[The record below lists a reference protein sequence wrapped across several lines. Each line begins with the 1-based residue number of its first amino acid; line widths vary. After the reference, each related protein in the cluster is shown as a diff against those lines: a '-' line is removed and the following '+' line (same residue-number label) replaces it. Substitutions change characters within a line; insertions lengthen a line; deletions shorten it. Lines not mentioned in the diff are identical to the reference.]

1 MTVEVTYADY
11 QALGLKGGEALF
23 DASLPFSRAA
33 VDFLIGP
40 NEVTDEDAYKRAV
53 CLGVDAWSDASDGE
67 LRIGKILVYFQDLE
81 NNYAF
86 PVRTLVLILANISAM
101 IMGPTRN

>member
-67 LRIGKILVYFQDLE
+67 LRIGQFSTGQS
-81 NNYAF
+81 
-86 PVRTLVLILANISAM
+86 RTDPSRAASEAAYQVLAPTGMLFGGLA
-101 IMGPTRN
+101 